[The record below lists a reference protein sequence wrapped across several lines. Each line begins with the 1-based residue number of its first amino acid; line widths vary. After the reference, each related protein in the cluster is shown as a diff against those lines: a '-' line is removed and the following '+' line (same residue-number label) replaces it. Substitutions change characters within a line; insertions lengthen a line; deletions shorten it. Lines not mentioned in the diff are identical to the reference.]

1 MPFSAAAVANEFL
14 RLAHRDHKPITPLK
28 MQKLVYFAHGWHLAI
43 TGKPLITEPI
53 QAWQYGPVISSLYQI
68 FKEAG
73 SSPIRFAASVP
84 IQNGFIA
91 ASLDREGAPEEVAI
105 AKQIIERV
113 WNQYGK
119 YTAAQLTTITHSEK
133 SPWAK
138 VEHKELPEQTIPNEW
153 IRNYFVHQAVPAV
166 AVR

>member
-14 RLAHRDHKPITPLK
+14 HIAHREGKRVTPLK

-73 SSPIRFAASVP
+73 SNPIHFPASVP
-84 IQNGFIA
+84 IQGGYIPA
-91 ASLDREGAPEEVAI
+91 KLEREGRPQEVAI
-105 AKQIIERV
+105 AKRIIERV
-113 WNQYGK
+113 WQQYGR
-119 YTAAQLTTITHSEK
+119 YTAAQLTTITHSNN
-133 SPWAK
+133 SPWAR
-138 VEHKELPEQTIPNEW
+138 VPDKERPEQTIPNDW
-153 IRNYFVHQAVPAV
+153 IRDYFVQQAAV
-166 AVR
+166 V

>member
-1 MPFSAAAVANEFL
+1 MSFSAAAVANEFL
-14 RLAHRDHKPITPLK
+14 HLAHRDGQTITPLK

-43 TGKPLITEPI
+43 TGKPLISEPI

-73 SSPIRFAASVP
+73 SNPITFAASVP

-91 ASLDREGAPEEVAI
+91 AKLDREGSAGDVAI
-105 AKQIIERV
+105 ARKIIERV

-119 YTAAQLTTITHSEK
+119 YTAAQLTTLTHSEN

-138 VEHKELPEQTIPNEW
+138 VEHKELPEQSIPNEW
-153 IRNYFVHQAVPAV
+153 IRNYFVHQVDPAV

>member
-14 RLAHRDHKPITPLK
+14 HLAHSGGQTITPLK

-73 SSPIRFAASVP
+73 ANPISFAASVP

-91 ASLDREGAPEEVAI
+91 AKLEREGNAADVAI

-119 YTAAQLTTITHSEK
+119 YTAAQLTTITHSEN

-138 VEHKELPEQTIPNEW
+138 VEHKERPEQTIPNEW
-153 IRNYFVHQAVPAV
+153 IRDYFVHQAAPAV